1 MLRGFEMDWAKV
13 VILLGSLSVTAPA
26 FGVSCTTQ
34 SQMAVNQ
41 RTVLEETAR
50 MLGGNVLANNTEA
63 VRAQTIPA
71 VASQFNGI
79 AGSIQNLNAEIR
91 GATMTVDTLYL
102 LDASDMKAAADTQ
115 FFCGVSGSPLTVV
128 VTIPNLPPG
137 RYALAIL
144 HATGVKQPQQISLI
158 LQNEPSGSNTWL
170 LAGFYTRPMTLAG
183 HDGIWYWRQ
192 ARDYAAKKQNWDAYF
207 YYQAALQL
215 LEPVDFISSPNL
227 QKLQHEADATKP
239 PDLPGMDPMRLNAGT
254 QSFEITNLHT
264 GELSNQLDLV
274 VTYNAAPN
282 QSLVQARE
290 QVTAVMRALLQQ
302 HPELSAAFHGLWVYA
317 AVPGSSQ
324 APFALELPMNQISN
338 SGSAAGQSS

>member
-1 MLRGFEMDWAKV
+1 MSRGLLMDWVKV
-13 VILLGSLSVTAPA
+13 MILLGSLSLAAPA

-34 SQMAVNQ
+34 SQMTVNQ

-50 MLGGNVLANNTEA
+50 MLGGNVQANNTEA

-79 AGSIQNLNAEIR
+79 AGSIQNINAQIR
-91 GATMTVDTLYL
+91 GATMTVDLLYL
-102 LDASDMKAAADTQ
+102 LDASDMKAAGDAQ

-158 LQNEPSGSNTWL
+158 LQNDPAGSNTWK
-170 LAGFYTRPMTLAG
+170 LAGFFARPMTLAG
-183 HDGIWYWRQ
+183 HDGIWFWRQ
-192 ARDYAAKKQNWDAYF
+192 ARDYAAKKDNWDAYF
-207 YYQAALQL
+207 YYQAALSL
-215 LEPVDFISSPNL
+215 LQPVDFLSSPNL
-227 QKLQHEADATKP
+227 QKLQHEADSTRPA
-239 PDLPGMDPMRLNAGT
+239 DLPGQDPMRLNAGT

-274 VTYNAAPN
+274 ITYNATPN
-282 QSLVQARE
+282 QSMVQARA

-302 HPELSAAFHGLWVYA
+302 HPELAGAFHGLWVYA
-317 AVPGSSQ
+317 SVPGSPT
-324 APFALELPMNQISN
+324 PFALELPMDQISN
-338 SGSAAGQSS
+338 SAAGAA

>member
-1 MLRGFEMDWAKV
+1 MSRGLLMDWAKGL
-13 VILLGSLSVTAPA
+13 ILLGSVALAVPA
-26 FGVSCTTQ
+26 FGVTCATQ
-34 SQMAVNQ
+34 SQMNVNQ
-41 RTVLEETAR
+41 RTVLEQTAR
-50 MLGGNVLANNTEA
+50 MLGGNVQANNTEA

-71 VASQFNGI
+71 VAAQFSGI
-79 AGSIQNLNAEIR
+79 AGSIQNINAQIR
-91 GATMTVDTLYL
+91 GATMTVNLLYL
-102 LDASDMKAAADTQ
+102 LDASDLKAAADTQ
-115 FFCGVSGSPLTVV
+115 FFCGVPGSPLTVV

-144 HATGVKQPQQISLI
+144 HATGVPQPQQISLI
-158 LQNEPSGSNTWL
+158 LQNDPAGTNSWK

-183 HDGIWYWRQ
+183 HDGVWYWRQ

-207 YYQAALQL
+207 YYQAALSL

-227 QKLQHEADATKP
+227 EKLQHEADSTRP
-239 PDLPGMDPMRLNAGT
+239 GDLPGADPMRLSAGT
-254 QSFEITNLHT
+254 QSFEITSLHT

-274 VTYNAAPN
+274 VTYNATPN

-302 HPELSAAFHGLWVYA
+302 HPELAGAFHGLWVYA

-324 APFALELPMNQISN
+324 TPFALELPINQIQN
-338 SGSAAGQSS
+338 SGSATGQSS